1 MNKRKNSAV
10 GHYFHTGLTFLREHP
25 QLWFTALVAVTIC
38 GAFVFVSFRFASIAD
53 TAQQKL
59 FNTRAGWLLDG
70 FALFV
75 AESMHDRV
83 VLRTG
88 VEEVLRKNETIETIR
103 IIVPHGNDA
112 WRLYVTPGGEREG
125 TVETL
130 SPALTIGAQLAW
142 ARPSV
147 PWTLYQGD
155 GTERRIE
162 MFQSVVDASGN
173 SEALVQLSM
182 RMSEADRVIAAQLQQ
197 TMYLLALILI
207 VIMILFFRHAR
218 IVDFAVL
225 YKKQLEIDEMKDS
238 FLSMASHELKS
249 PLSVI
254 RGYIEYLRDGNLE
267 EKQRQ
272 EFLRR
277 IDLSADELRQL
288 VDDILDVSRIEMG
301 RLRFSPDY
309 IRTIDVLEEV
319 EEMFKVSAE
328 GKGLTLSLSVAD
340 EARAASVRVD
350 RGRLK
355 QVMVNLTSNAV
366 KYTLEGAVTIEQSVR
381 DGVVELAV
389 RDSGVGMTAQE
400 QQQLF
405 GKFYRAEAEE
415 TKGVRG
421 TGLGLWIT
429 KYIIEHMGGTI
440 SVESIKGQGSR
451 FVVTFPISAVPVETS
466 DNPRVAPQEKLS

>member
-1 MNKRKNSAV
+1 
-10 GHYFHTGLTFLREHP
+10 
-25 QLWFTALVAVTIC
+25 
-38 GAFVFVSFRFASIAD
+38 
-53 TAQQKL
+53 
-59 FNTRAGWLLDG
+59 
-70 FALFV
+70 
-75 AESMHDRV
+75 
-83 VLRTG
+83 
-88 VEEVLRKNETIETIR
+88 
-103 IIVPHGNDA
+103 
-112 WRLYVTPGGEREG
+112 
-125 TVETL
+125 
-130 SPALTIGAQLAW
+130 
-142 ARPSV
+142 
-147 PWTLYQGD
+147 
-155 GTERRIE
+155 
-162 MFQSVVDASGN
+162 
-173 SEALVQLSM
+173 
-182 RMSEADRVIAAQLQQ
+182 
-197 TMYLLALILI
+197 
-207 VIMILFFRHAR
+207 
-218 IVDFAVL
+218 
-225 YKKQLEIDEMKDS
+225 
-238 FLSMASHELKS
+238 
-249 PLSVI
+249 
-254 RGYIEYLRDGNLE
+254 
-267 EKQRQ
+267 
-272 EFLRR
+272 
-277 IDLSADELRQL
+277 
-288 VDDILDVSRIEMG
+288 
-301 RLRFSPDY
+301 
-309 IRTIDVLEEV
+309 
-319 EEMFKVSAE
+319 MFKVSAE